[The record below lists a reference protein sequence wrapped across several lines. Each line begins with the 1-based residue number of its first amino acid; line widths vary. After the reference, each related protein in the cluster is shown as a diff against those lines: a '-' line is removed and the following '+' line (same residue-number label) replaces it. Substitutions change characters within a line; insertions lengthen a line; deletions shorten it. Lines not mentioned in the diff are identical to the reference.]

1 MIRRILPLMIVIALL
16 TAAFVP
22 FGRINVSAESTVTV
36 TAAEFGKENGQEVT
50 SATVKG
56 ISFEFAQ
63 STAGNPPKY
72 YSNPSAVRTYKNN
85 NVATE
90 GNTLT
95 ISAESAITKIV
106 FEFDTAKSGVPV
118 PDTGEYDKDSKTWTG
133 NSKAVVFTTT
143 VDQVRY
149 AAFTI
154 TVDGTLE
161 GGTEPSPS
169 EPVEEPTP
177 VLDTPEKILTAAYA
191 LEAGKALDGTFTL
204 TGVIKSVDT
213 AYNSNHKNVT
223 VTMVVGDLTD
233 KPIQCFR
240 LVNGNGVENGVE
252 TIGEN
257 DTITVTGK
265 IKNFKGTV
273 EFDANCTLDAFTK
286 AEQPATE
293 EPVEVLDTPEKI
305 LTAAYALETGKA
317 LDGEY
322 TLTGVIKSVDTA
334 YNSEYKNVT
343 VTMVVGELTDK
354 PIQCFRLVNG
364 NGVENGVET
373 IGENDTITVTGKIKN
388 FKGTVEF
395 DANCTL
401 DAFTKAEQPAT
412 EEPAEVLDT
421 PEKILTAAYALETG
435 KALDGEYTLT
445 GVVTKINTP
454 YNSEYKNVTVTIE
467 VAGLEDKPIQ
477 CYRLEGEGCDAIA
490 KGDTITVKGKIKNYN
505 GTVEFDAKCALL
517 ERVPGENQ
525 EEAPV
530 LDTPEK
536 ILEAL
541 YALEDGDFLTG
552 EYTLTGVIKSVDT
565 AYNSDYKNV
574 TVTIIVNGDSDRPVM
589 CYRLAGDGADVIGE
603 GDTVTVKGPMKNHGG
618 TYEFAQG
625 CVIVSYEKAEVTPPQ
640 TGDAEVI
647 FSAVVIVLALSCGAV
662 LLRRKKED

>member
-177 VLDTPEKILTAAYA
+177 ALDTPEKILTAAYA
-191 LEAGKALDGTFTL
+191 LEAGKALDGTYTL

-213 AYNSNHKNVT
+213 AYNSNH
-223 VTMVVGDLTD
+223 
-233 KPIQCFR
+233 
-240 LVNGNGVENGVE
+240 
-252 TIGEN
+252 
-257 DTITVTGK
+257 
-265 IKNFKGTV
+265 
-273 EFDANCTLDAFTK
+273 
-286 AEQPATE
+286 
-293 EPVEVLDTPEKI
+293 
-305 LTAAYALETGKA
+305 
-317 LDGEY
+317 
-322 TLTGVIKSVDTA
+322 
-334 YNSEYKNVT
+334 KNVT

-421 PEKILTAAYALETG
+421 PEKILTAAYALEAG

-505 GTVEFDAKCALL
+505 GIVEFDAKCALL

-625 CVIVSYEKAEVTPPQ
+625 CVIVSYEKAQVTPPQ